1 MADRQITEQQ
11 MRMQFAQ
18 NLQYLRKSKKHYI
31 SQDSFARLMN
41 LPLKT
46 IRNYEAGRSSPMA
59 YDVYR
64 LCNYYGYTM
73 EELLTK
79 KLYSSEHPVK
89 HAPSER
95 ALRDKV
101 YEERKNTP

>member
-1 MADRQITEQQ
+1 

-89 HAPSER
+89 HTPSER

-101 YEERKNTP
+101 YEERKG

>member
-79 KLYSSEHPVK
+79 KLY
-89 HAPSER
+89 
-95 ALRDKV
+95 
-101 YEERKNTP
+101 EERKNTP